1 MNKDIL
7 SRWDDIKTRLNETM
21 KELEE
26 DYDNGDINDDVAE
39 DLDLTVIDH
48 LRNSIEG
55 LEEIINSAEKMQEA
69 ETFYDPY
76 EEGLE

>member
-1 MNKDIL
+1 MDKDIL
-7 SRWDDIKTRLNETM
+7 SRWDDIKTRLSNIKT
-21 KELEE
+21 ELEE
-26 DYDNGDINDDVAE
+26 DYENSDINDDIAE

-48 LRNSIEG
+48 LRNCVDG
-55 LEEIINSAEKMQEA
+55 LEEIISSAEKMQEA